1 MIEHIKL
8 TKEPCWE
15 GSLMNEYVRLKKA
28 QGDCSVVAFMRT
40 VVWTWLILTL
50 RMPVHTLN

>member
-50 RMPVHTLN
+50 WMPVHTLN